1 MAADHRRDA
10 SCERFSSQRIA
21 AARVP
26 GPMRRACAA
35 QVQDLHAVTPAA
47 LLEVAGGALHALSYQ
62 QARNHRQPTG
72 QARPQA
78 AAPAW
83 YRSPYRWS
91 LACLAVAT
99 CHGRRGLMK
108 GRSIGRPVARRTC
121 LQRMPKVMVSLPIDG
136 AAQPR
141 VPAGLCLEAPGARS
155 RVRSPGDDGARA
167 RRSTWQSP
175 APCSLPRACPSRPS
189 SPSSL
194 VGRPSAS
201 RLPLPLPSALALRC
215 RSTLVWL
222 Y

>member
-1 MAADHRRDA
+1 MRTLFKSAHRCCACAWAHAPRL
-10 SCERFSSQRIA
+10 
-21 AARVP
+21 
-26 GPMRRACAA
+26 RRAGAG
-35 QVQDLHAVTPAA
+35 PARGH
-47 LLEVAGGALHALSYQ
+47 AGGAAGGGGRRA
-62 QARNHRQPTG
+62 ARAVVPAGPQPPPAHWPG
-72 QARPQA
+72 
-78 AAPAW
+78 APAS
-83 YRSPYRWS
+83 RSARVVQAPS
-91 LACLAVAT
+91 PLVLACLAVAT

-121 LQRMPKVMVSLPIDG
+121 LQRMPKVTVSLPIDG